1 MAGTRAYLAIE
12 TLPLSR
18 SPADIRVR
26 VELLERLMERAFV
39 IPGTSRQVGLD
50 ALIGLVP
57 IVGDLISGAIGL
69 WLVAEA
75 RQLGMS
81 KFTLARM
88 VGNVAIDTAL
98 GSVPL
103 AGDLFDLMFRSNSKN
118 LMLIRKHLDRYH
130 PETAVIDAR

>member
-1 MAGTRAYLAIE
+1 MASTRAYPALE
-12 TLPLSR
+12 KLPLSR
-18 SPADIRVR
+18 SPADIRAR
-26 VELLERLMERAFV
+26 IEMIEQLMERAFV
-39 IPGTSRQVGLD
+39 IPGTSHRIGLD

-57 IVGDLISGAIGL
+57 VVGDLVAGAIGL

-75 RQLGMS
+75 RALGMP

-103 AGDLFDLMFRSNSKN
+103 AGDLFDVLFRANSMNVK
-118 LMLIRKHLDRYH
+118 LVRKHLDRHH
-130 PETAVIDAR
+130 PQSAVIDAR